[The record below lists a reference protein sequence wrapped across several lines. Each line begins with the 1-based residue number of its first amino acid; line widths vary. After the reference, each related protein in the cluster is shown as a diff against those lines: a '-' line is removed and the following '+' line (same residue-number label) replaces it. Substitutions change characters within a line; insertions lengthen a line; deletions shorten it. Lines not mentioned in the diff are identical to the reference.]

1 MPKKSKDAI
10 DAVKDL
16 LPAVASDALSPN
28 LAETDSSVKVGFESV
43 ATVKSVA
50 LRARTRSPAPAL
62 TDVSDK
68 RNDLPSIY
76 PSRSSASSLDEN
88 TELETSQRH
97 ASNRGMISPSD
108 NNATEVASLQN
119 DPFVSP
125 FLSFA
130 PFVEPPSQPSSSMT
144 LPLNA
149 AMIHSPRRQPRI
161 PSTGNRITV
170 MEVSQSLN
178 DFVNSQ
184 SPLESC
190 ATSISGS
197 AYEPVSPVEIAS
209 SSRTTRSQIQAE
221 KRKSA
226 YEKYSAITLPPL
238 KEEATPT
245 QTPAGTLTRIN
256 AIQRRSS
263 IGEVELAIQGGSN
276 KEYSNEGTGSE
287 SPAA

>member
-1 MPKKSKDAI
+1 VNDP
-10 DAVKDL
+10 
-16 LPAVASDALSPN
+16 LPAVESPTP
-28 LAETDSSVKVGFESV
+28 AETDSSVEIGFKSV

-50 LRARTRSPAPAL
+50 LRAGTRSPAPAL
-62 TDVSDK
+62 TDHSDVSDK
-68 RNDLPSIY
+68 RNDLPSI
-76 PSRSSASSLDEN
+76 SRASSLEEN
-88 TELETSQRH
+88 TELETPQRH

-108 NNATEVASLQN
+108 NNATEVASLQH
-119 DPFVSP
+119 DPFVGSY
-125 FLSFA
+125 LSSA
-130 PFVEPPSQPSSSMT
+130 PFVEPPSQPSSSLT
-144 LPLNA
+144 LPMNA
-149 AMIHSPRRQPRI
+149 AAMVHSPRRQPRI

-178 DFVNSQ
+178 DFVNSH

-190 ATSISGS
+190 ATSISI
-197 AYEPVSPVEIAS
+197 AHEPVSPVEVSS
-209 SSRTTRSQIQAE
+209 SSRTIRSQIQAE

-263 IGEVELAIQGGSN
+263 IGEVELERQGDLN
-276 KEYSNEGTGSE
+276 KSNEGTVNGSPVA
-287 SPAA
+287 SKTKDIIYLDK

>member
-1 MPKKSKDAI
+1 MKDPLSA
-10 DAVKDL
+10 
-16 LPAVASDALSPN
+16 DALSPN
-28 LAETDSSVKVGFESV
+28 LAESDSSVEVGFKSV
-43 ATVKSVA
+43 ATVKSVT
-50 LRARTRSPAPAL
+50 LRARIRSPAPAL
-62 TDVSDK
+62 TDHSDVLDK
-68 RNDLPSIY
+68 RNDLPSTY
-76 PSRSSASSLDEN
+76 RSLASSLDEN
-88 TELETSQRH
+88 IKLETPQRH

-108 NNATEVASLQN
+108 NNATEVSSLQN

-149 AMIHSPRRQPRI
+149 AMVHSPRRQPRI
-161 PSTGNRITV
+161 PSTGSRITV

-184 SPLESC
+184 SPLPVESC
-190 ATSISGS
+190 ATSISS

-209 SSRTTRSQIQAE
+209 SSRTTRSQIQAK

-226 YEKYSAITLPPL
+226 YEKYLAITLPPL

-256 AIQRRSS
+256 AIQCR
-263 IGEVELAIQGGSN
+263 
-276 KEYSNEGTGSE
+276 
-287 SPAA
+287 